1 MNYHYPT
8 LRDLGLKIPSSL
20 YEDRFNSGFLH
31 ALKGG
36 RLDEMEYFRL
46 SFRMGYRAAK
56 IYLREVRRER
66 GIIDFPLRVKFKIKL
81 TNR

>member
-1 MNYHYPT
+1 MNYQYPT
-8 LRDLGLKIPSSL
+8 PRDLGLKIPPSL
-20 YEDRFNSGFLH
+20 YEDRFNCGFLH

-36 RLDEMEYFRL
+36 QLDEVEYFRL

-56 IYLREVRRER
+56 LYLRDMRRER